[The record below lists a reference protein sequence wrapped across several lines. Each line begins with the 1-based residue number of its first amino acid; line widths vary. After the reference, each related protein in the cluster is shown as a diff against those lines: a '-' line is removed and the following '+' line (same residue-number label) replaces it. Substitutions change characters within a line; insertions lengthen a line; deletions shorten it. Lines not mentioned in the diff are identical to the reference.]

1 MYVSRTL
8 VYEKM
13 SHTVIVIQCLLPD
26 PYFTDVRVGTSST
39 SESSEEMERLLSGS
53 PMY

>member
-1 MYVSRTL
+1 MHVSRKL

-13 SHTVIVIQCLLPD
+13 NHTVIVIQCLLPH

-39 SESSEEMERLLSGS
+39 SESSEEMERLLSES